1 MALIR
6 VLTAALLLLGALA
19 TAAPERTDSSP
30 LPGMPPVLDPHDIY
44 AAARPGAL
52 SATVRG
58 DVYRIY
64 VPNSH
69 SASVDVIDP
78 ATFKIVEHFKVGKE
92 PQHVT
97 PRGSVQHVLHARR
110 QARDRGR

>member
-6 VLTAALLLLGALA
+6 VLTAALLLLGAA
-19 TAAPERTDSSP
+19 KAAPVRTDSNP

-58 DVYRIY
+58 DVYRVY
-64 VPNSH
+64 VPRSSSISR
-69 SASVDVIDP
+69 SARSRS
-78 ATFKIVEHFKVGKE
+78 T
-92 PQHVT
+92 
-97 PRGSVQHVLHARR
+97 
-110 QARDRGR
+110 